1 MNEDTPATEDPPDNE
16 PAPIE
21 FESPGC
27 FTVFNPAAMDTR
39 TATWQPAACRL
50 GETAELQR
58 FDNPDGARA
67 QALALMQ
74 QARRSLCLYSPDL
87 EAWLYNHAVVQDACR
102 AFLLDN
108 PHNRLRILLR
118 DSSKVVRNG
127 HRLLALA
134 RRLSS
139 NLQIRK
145 LHPDYPAEEI
155 AFVVADDRGL
165 LIRPELDRYAG
176 YALYND
182 PGRARLRQS
191 QFDQAWECS
200 TLDPNLRSFLL

>member
-1 MNEDTPATEDPPDNE
+1 MNADTPAPEDQPDNLL
-16 PAPIE
+16 APIE
-21 FESPGC
+21 FESPGR
-27 FTVFNPAAMDTR
+27 FTVLNPPAAEVRPD
-39 TATWQPAACRL
+39 TWQPAPCQL

-67 QALALMQ
+67 QALALLL
-74 QARRSLCLYSPDL
+74 QARRSLCLYTPDL
-87 EAWLYNHAVVQDACR
+87 ESWLYNHAVVQDACR
-102 AFLLDN
+102 AFLLGK

-118 DSSKVVRNG
+118 DSSKAVRNG
-127 HRLLALA
+127 HRLLTLA

-145 LHPDYPAEEI
+145 LHPDYPAEAI

-165 LIRPELDRYAG
+165 LLRPEPDQYAG

-182 PGRARLRQS
+182 PGRARLRQA
-191 QFDQAWECS
+191 QFDQAWDCS
-200 TLDPNLRSFLL
+200 TLDPDLRSFLL

>member
-1 MNEDTPATEDPPDNE
+1 MNEDTPASEDPPDSD

-21 FESPGC
+21 FVSPGC

-39 TATWQPAACRL
+39 TATWEPADCRL

-58 FDNPDGARA
+58 FDTPDGARA
-67 QALALMQ
+67 QVLALMQ

-87 EAWLYNHAVVQDACR
+87 ESWLYNHAVVQDACR
-102 AFLLDN
+102 TFLLKSQ
-108 PHNRLRILLR
+108 HHCLRILLR
-118 DSSKVVRNG
+118 DSSNAVSNG
-127 HRLLALA
+127 HQLLTLA
-134 RRLSS
+134 RRLTS

-155 AFVVADDRGL
+155 AFLIADDRGL
-165 LIRPELDRYAG
+165 LLRPEPDQYAG

-200 TLDPNLRSFLL
+200 TPDPNLRSFLL